1 MLLYNSLKIIA
12 SKYPNKIAIRTNE
25 ESITYQDLIVQI
37 DEIAERLSKRIT
49 SLGIKKI
56 ALIAKTG
63 IQETIFLFAAS
74 KANLK
79 ILTVNPELTINQR
92 NTLMQA
98 CGIDI
103 ALIVKKL
110 NKVDIGNLRPFD
122 SYWEL
127 LEVFNSNLDIIDGL
141 SQDDFLITGSSGS
154 TGAPKP
160 LVFSQSTKI
169 LRMIQSRDLYKIG
182 PDSVILNASPIF
194 HSLGQRLTFLP
205 LLNGGELVI
214 LKKFNPDNWAE
225 KIIKEKVSFT
235 IAVSTHLQSIIP
247 KWLNGEF
254 ADSRLQSIVS
264 SSAAINKVTKN
275 LLFENGR
282 IEFHEQYG
290 ASEVATV
297 TNCNKELYR
306 NYPDSIGEVCDNV
319 ELEIRNQKNDGVG
332 DVFIRSKLAYSGF
345 MKDGSL
351 IRHDN
356 NTFIEVGDVGS
367 LNESRIFFFK
377 GRSRDVI
384 NVGGQNVYSADISK
398 KIQEMTGINE
408 CVVLAV
414 VDKYFGEKP
423 IALITLKPN
432 SEVSK
437 SDLNSW
443 CFQNMPNFQRPH
455 DFMILDNL
463 QRLPSGKYDLIG
475 MRKIYLDS
483 ISNKQ

>member
-1 MLLYNSLKIIA
+1 MLLYNTLKKIA
-12 SKYPNKIAIRTNE
+12 LEHPNKIAIRANE
-25 ESITYQDLIVQI
+25 EFITYQDLVVQI
-37 DEIAERLSKRIT
+37 DMIAQKISLEIT
-49 SLGIKKI
+49 TFGINKI
-56 ALIAKTG
+56 AIIAKAG
-63 IQETIFLFAAS
+63 IPETVFLFAAS
-74 KANLK
+74 KSNLK
-79 ILTVNPELTINQR
+79 ILTINPELTVSQR

-98 CGIDI
+98 CGINT
-103 ALIVKKL
+103 ALIVKKI
-110 NKVDIGNLRPFD
+110 KGSEVGDFRSFD

-127 LEVFNSNLDIIDGL
+127 LKVFENNSEKKDGL

-160 LVFSQSTKI
+160 LVFSQATKF

-182 PDSVILNASPIF
+182 SESVILNASPIF

-214 LKKFNPDNWAE
+214 LKKFNPETWTE
-225 KIIKEKVSFT
+225 KVLKENVSFT

-254 ADSRLQSIVS
+254 AESNLKSVVS
-264 SSAAINKVTKN
+264 SSAAINKETKK
-275 LLFENGR
+275 LLFENR
-282 IEFHEQYG
+282 RVDFHEQYG

-297 TNCNKELYR
+297 TNCNRDFYR
-306 NYPDSIGEVCDNV
+306 NYPDSIGEVCENV

-345 MKDGSL
+345 MKNGSL
-351 IRHDN
+351 MKHDID
-356 NTFIEVGDVGS
+356 TFVEVGDIGS
-367 LNESRIFFFK
+367 LKDSRIFFFK

-384 NVGGQNVYSADISK
+384 NIGGQNVYSTDISR
-398 KIQEMTGINE
+398 KIQEMRGVNE
-408 CVVLAV
+408 CIVIGVE
-414 VDKYFGEKP
+414 DKYFGEKP
-423 IALITLKPN
+423 IALITLNPD
-432 SEVSK
+432 SMITK

-475 MRKIYLDS
+475 MHQIYTNH
-483 ISNKQ
+483 ISSTQ